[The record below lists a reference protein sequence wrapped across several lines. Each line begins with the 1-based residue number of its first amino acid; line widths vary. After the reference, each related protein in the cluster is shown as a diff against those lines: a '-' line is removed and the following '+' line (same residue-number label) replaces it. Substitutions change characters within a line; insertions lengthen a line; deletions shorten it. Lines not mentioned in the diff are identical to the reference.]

1 MLANNRWVLSELS
14 CASRYFHTPRSH
26 LSRPRAVHFYWLL
39 RPMGQK
45 VLGCK
50 NTTVFDENSKF
61 ISFSYTRNT
70 AYKKSILSKMQFICV
85 YWTYSLLSHF
95 QTHLTYEM
103 ERLNIEALSNGHI
116 TMPATKTTKYSH
128 DDFDGYPKYPIELL
142 RSEASRLPDSI
153 DPKMKE
159 LHLTHDDFV
168 SIFHMNYTEFAGLP
182 NWKKQEL
189 KKIQKLF

>member
-1 MLANNRWVLSELS
+1 
-14 CASRYFHTPRSH
+14 
-26 LSRPRAVHFYWLL
+26 
-39 RPMGQK
+39 
-45 VLGCK
+45 
-50 NTTVFDENSKF
+50 
-61 ISFSYTRNT
+61 
-70 AYKKSILSKMQFICV
+70 
-85 YWTYSLLSHF
+85 
-95 QTHLTYEM
+95 M

-116 TMPATKTTKYSH
+116 TMPVTKIKSKYVD
-128 DDFDGYPKYPIELL
+128 DDFDGYPKYPVELL
-142 RSEASRLPDSI
+142 RSEASRLPDTI

>member
-1 MLANNRWVLSELS
+1 
-14 CASRYFHTPRSH
+14 
-26 LSRPRAVHFYWLL
+26 
-39 RPMGQK
+39 
-45 VLGCK
+45 
-50 NTTVFDENSKF
+50 
-61 ISFSYTRNT
+61 
-70 AYKKSILSKMQFICV
+70 
-85 YWTYSLLSHF
+85 
-95 QTHLTYEM
+95 M

-116 TMPATKTTKYSH
+116 TMPATKMNKYAD
-128 DDFDGYPKYPIELL
+128 DDFDSYPKYPVELL
-142 RSEASRLPDSI
+142 RSEACRLPDTI

>member
-1 MLANNRWVLSELS
+1 MN
-14 CASRYFHTPRSH
+14 
-26 LSRPRAVHFYWLL
+26 HF
-39 RPMGQK
+39 
-45 VLGCK
+45 
-50 NTTVFDENSKF
+50 S
-61 ISFSYTRNT
+61 
-70 AYKKSILSKMQFICV
+70 
-85 YWTYSLLSHF
+85 

-116 TMPATKTTKYSH
+116 TMPAPKLNKYAD
-128 DDFDGYPKYPIELL
+128 DDFDSYPKYPVELL
-142 RSEASRLPDSI
+142 RSEASRLPDTI

-168 SIFHMNYTEFAGLP
+168 SIFHMNYSEFAGLP

>member
-1 MLANNRWVLSELS
+1 
-14 CASRYFHTPRSH
+14 
-26 LSRPRAVHFYWLL
+26 
-39 RPMGQK
+39 
-45 VLGCK
+45 
-50 NTTVFDENSKF
+50 
-61 ISFSYTRNT
+61 
-70 AYKKSILSKMQFICV
+70 
-85 YWTYSLLSHF
+85 
-95 QTHLTYEM
+95 M

-116 TMPATKTTKYSH
+116 TMPVTKTNKYT
-128 DDFDGYPKYPIELL
+128 DNDFDSYPKYPVELL

>member
-1 MLANNRWVLSELS
+1 
-14 CASRYFHTPRSH
+14 
-26 LSRPRAVHFYWLL
+26 
-39 RPMGQK
+39 
-45 VLGCK
+45 
-50 NTTVFDENSKF
+50 
-61 ISFSYTRNT
+61 
-70 AYKKSILSKMQFICV
+70 
-85 YWTYSLLSHF
+85 
-95 QTHLTYEM
+95 M

-116 TMPATKTTKYSH
+116 TMPVTKSSKYT
-128 DDFDGYPKYPIELL
+128 DNDFDSYPKYPVELL